1 MMSTNLSYKFAGRP
15 ELAGKD
21 PMSLLTG
28 FVAIAAVV
36 GCGAA
41 LAHLGRLDERA
52 QRTLSDL
59 SFFVATPALMLLTI
73 SRVDL
78 GAELGANLL
87 ASASSFLVAGGTYV
101 AVARLL
107 WRLDLGRVLVGALSS
122 SYVNAGNLGLAVGT
136 YVVGDTAAV
145 VPTLMLQ
152 TLVVQ
157 PLALAALD
165 RRASRRGGAGSPWRR
180 LLTNPLTIASAA
192 GLGLAATG
200 TRIPELVE
208 APTRLVAG
216 FAIPAMLLAYGAS
229 LRLSPG
235 VGRSGHNREVA
246 LALALK
252 LGVQPL
258 VAWAVGLACGL
269 DDRVLVGVVIT
280 AALPTA
286 QNIFLLASRYRVGE
300 GIARE
305 TILLTTVSCLPVSL
319 AVTLM
324 LA

>member
-1 MMSTNLSYKFAGRP
+1 
-15 ELAGKD
+15 
-21 PMSLLTG
+21 MSLLIG
-28 FVAIAAVV
+28 FVTIVSVV
-36 GCGAA
+36 GCGAV
-41 LAHLGRLDERA
+41 LAHRGRIDERA
-52 QRTLSDL
+52 QRTLADL
-59 SFFVATPALMLLTI
+59 SFFVANPALMLLTI
-73 SRVDL
+73 STVDI
-78 GAELGANLL
+78 GGELGANLL
-87 ASASSFLVAGGTYV
+87 ASASSLLVAAGAYV

-136 YVVGDTAAV
+136 YVVGDTAIV
-145 VPTLMLQ
+145 VPTLLVQ
-152 TLVVQ
+152 LLVVQ

-165 RRASRRGGAGSPWRR
+165 RRAGRRGGTGSPWRR
-180 LLTNPLTIASAA
+180 MLTNPLTVASAA
-192 GLGLAATG
+192 GLVLAATG
-200 TRIPELVE
+200 AELPELVE
-208 APTRLVAG
+208 APTRLLAG

-229 LRLSPG
+229 LRLSPS

-246 LALALK
+246 LALGLK

-269 DDRVLVGVVIT
+269 DERVLLGVVIT

-300 GIARE
+300 AVARE
-305 TILLTTVSCLPVSL
+305 TILLTTVSCLPLSL
-319 AVTLM
+319 LVTLL